1 MPNTI
6 HLEDF
11 IGPDAP
17 PVTVMPAYHTTLS
30 RHDHDFYEL
39 VYVTGGFC
47 LHDTG
52 GAVTLL
58 MEGDIFILKPWVS
71 HKYVGNRVTR
81 IYNCLFRADALGEAL
96 GPLTALPGLDK
107 LFSPDLNESAPSLH
121 LTLGERKTAVRLIEG
136 MLLDLTDRPVGWPVR
151 VKALLT
157 SLLVEYARAYQA
169 HVGGEPGEAA
179 YSAYVAQAMS
189 LIEERYADH
198 SLTVAGIAAQ
208 VGVSADYL
216 SRQFRLSTGI
226 AAQEYLRRYRFAR
239 AIALLQSDMPVG
251 ESAAQVG
258 FSSLAHFSR
267 EFRREMGVSPSQYRT
282 RDN

>member
-1 MPNTI
+1 
-6 HLEDF
+6 
-11 IGPDAP
+11 
-17 PVTVMPAYHTTLS
+17 
-30 RHDHDFYEL
+30 
-39 VYVTGGFC
+39 
-47 LHDTG
+47 
-52 GAVTLL
+52 
-58 MEGDIFILKPWVS
+58 
-71 HKYVGNRVTR
+71 
-81 IYNCLFRADALGEAL
+81 
-96 GPLTALPGLDK
+96 
-107 LFSPDLNESAPSLH
+107 
-121 LTLGERKTAVRLIEG
+121 
-136 MLLDLTDRPVGWPVR
+136 
-151 VKALLT
+151 
-157 SLLVEYARAYQA
+157 
-169 HVGGEPGEAA
+169 
-179 YSAYVAQAMS
+179 MS

-251 ESAAQVG
+251 EIAAQVG